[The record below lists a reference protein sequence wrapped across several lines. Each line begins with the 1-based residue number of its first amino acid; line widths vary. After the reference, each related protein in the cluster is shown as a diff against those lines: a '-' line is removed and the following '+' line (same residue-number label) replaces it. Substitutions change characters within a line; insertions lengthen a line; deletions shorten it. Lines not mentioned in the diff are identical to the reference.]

1 MLCAQASGI
10 PAFFTAFCVNPF
22 ASNAMELI
30 SSIRFAMRRKK
41 KNISLTNSQASTLL
55 CYTMSRFPALQDM
68 SCNERVCLQ
77 LASAGKRVGFQVETL
92 AGSRL

>member
-1 MLCAQASGI
+1 MCAQATGI

-41 KNISLTNSQASTLL
+41 KNISLTNSQAGSLL
-55 CYTMSRFPALQDM
+55 CWAVLQ
-68 SCNERVCLQ
+68 
-77 LASAGKRVGFQVETL
+77 SAAMHMRICIL
-92 AGSRL
+92 HA